1 MNKIIPLMVLLSLG
15 ATFAVAQNK
24 PDGAMNKCHRWR
36 TQVDPMFQRIMIDK
50 ETLTDREIE
59 EGIGCLLE
67 LKGLK
72 NKARFYGDTRSNY
85 NKSEGYR
92 RPEKPASVEVA
103 ALYYISYLFYSNWEH
118 AGSIALYDEATGKTN
133 TGKIVEKAFESYQK
147 WYKEMIVIGIKAA
160 REKKLDPLEGS
171 GISWS

>member
-1 MNKIIPLMVLLSLG
+1 MNKIIPLMALLLLG
-15 ATFAVAQNK
+15 VTVAVAQNK
-24 PDGAMNKCHRWR
+24 PDNTMNKCYRWR
-36 TQVDPMFQRIMIDK
+36 TQVDPIFQRITIDQK
-50 ETLTDREIE
+50 TLTDREVE

-92 RPEKPASVEVA
+92 YPKKPASIEIV
-103 ALYYISYLFYSNWEH
+103 ALYYISYLFYDNWEH
-118 AGSIALYDEATGKTN
+118 AGSIALYEEATGKTN
-133 TGKIVEKAFESYQK
+133 TGQIVEKAFESYQK
-147 WYKEMIVIGIKAA
+147 WYKKMLVVGIRSA

>member
-1 MNKIIPLMVLLSLG
+1 MILLLLG

-24 PDGAMNKCHRWR
+24 PDNTMNKCYRWR
-36 TQVDPMFQRIMIDK
+36 TQVDPMFQRILIDE

-67 LKGLK
+67 LKGLR
-72 NKARFYGDTRSNY
+72 NKARFYGNTKFNY
-85 NKSEGYR
+85 KKSDVYR
-92 RPEKPASVEVA
+92 HPKKPASVEIA

-147 WYKEMIVIGIKAA
+147 WYKEMLVIGIKAA
-160 REKKLDPLEGS
+160 REKKLDPLKGS
-171 GISWS
+171 GINWS

>member
-1 MNKIIPLMVLLSLG
+1 MNKIIPSMILLLLG
-15 ATFAVAQNK
+15 ATFTVAQNK
-24 PDGAMNKCHRWR
+24 PDNAMNKCYRWR

-67 LKGLK
+67 MKGLR
-72 NKARFYGDTRSNY
+72 NKARFYGDTRNNY

-92 RPEKPASVEVA
+92 HPEKPASVEIA

-118 AGSIALYDEATGKTN
+118 ASSITLYDESTGETN
-133 TGKIVEKAFESYQK
+133 TEKIVERAFESYQK
-147 WYKEMIVIGIKAA
+147 WYKEMLVIGIKAA
-160 REKKLDPLEGS
+160 RKKKLDPLEGS
-171 GISWS
+171 GINWS